1 MTKSTTVTKQ
11 PPISFSTPARD
22 TDSNYH
28 FSASPK
34 IRKKVSDLNNLS
46 EYLQEYE
53 EKEKWLSRG
62 SSDRS
67 LTGGWAPR
75 PSETLPPRPY
85 FLATQNQIVSVSG
98 DTSYYNQQAADAL
111 LDRLGISPH
120 SLDIWTENVR
130 KWISQTI
137 FQVSYNLFLSNL

>member
-1 MTKSTTVTKQ
+1 MTSPSPYFPLSFSTN
-11 PPISFSTPARD
+11 PSLPLSFSTPARD
-22 TDSNYH
+22 GDSNYH

-34 IRKKVSDLNNLS
+34 IRKRVSDLNNLS

-53 EKEKWLSRG
+53 EKEKWLSRS

-111 LDRLGISPH
+111 LERLGISSH
-120 SLDIWTENVR
+120 SLDIWTENIR

-137 FQVSYNLFLSNL
+137 FQV